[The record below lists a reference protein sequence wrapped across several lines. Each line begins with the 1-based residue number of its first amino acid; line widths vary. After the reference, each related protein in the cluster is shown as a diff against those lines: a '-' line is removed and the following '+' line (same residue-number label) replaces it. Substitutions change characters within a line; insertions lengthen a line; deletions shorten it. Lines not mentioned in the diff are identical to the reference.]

1 MKFNTV
7 VTFINP
13 SGLVEGTQELAF
25 KDFNLS
31 SGIPISQPGE
41 SALNVGFATIGIY
54 SVVGALNALQ
64 EASGQAS
71 AGVTSLNGL
80 TGAINLTSPSG
91 SIKIVTI
98 GQQIQLD
105 VDLAQSGVPTSFAA
119 ELFPPAASYL
129 VTHNLGNRNLILQV
143 YNHNP
148 YSDVSSRVIWDYEII
163 TNNTVLL
170 TSADGISASGYVVI
184 HAGPRSPGLPV

>member
-1 MKFNTV
+1 MNHKLQAQV
-7 VTFINP
+7 VQAP
-13 SGLVEGTQELAF
+13 MPVDLKLAVETPPRCQMREGVPWL
-25 KDFNLS
+25 
-31 SGIPISQPGE
+31 GG
-41 SALNVGFATIGIY
+41 V
-54 SVVGALNALQ
+54 
-64 EASGQAS
+64 
-71 AGVTSLNGL
+71 GVTSLNGL